1 MNMIKKQTKC
11 KEDFIKLLCVIG
23 AVLIFIDVVGEFI
36 TFMNL
41 GTWPMLFG
49 TIFYTVLGLLLL
61 FMCKKSNRP
70 SFSGSVILI
79 VGIIILFLGIVR
91 LITCPHI
98 VLYNYIWLVVILT
111 IIAGII
117 VIVACIMKL
126 RMK

>member
-1 MNMIKKQTKC
+1 MIKKQTKC
-11 KEDFIKLLCVIG
+11 KEDFIKILCVIG

-41 GTWPMLFG
+41 GAWPMLFG

-61 FMCKKSNRP
+61 FMCMKPNKP
-70 SFSGSVILI
+70 TFTGSVILAVGVIII
-79 VGIIILFLGIVR
+79 VLGIIR

-98 VLYNYIWLVVILT
+98 VLYNYIWWIVILT

-117 VIVACIMKL
+117 VILTGIMKL
-126 RMK
+126 IKK

>member
-1 MNMIKKQTKC
+1 MIKKQTKC